1 METSP
6 LLLALKVV
14 VFLGFVR
21 SPFLFVLDS
30 FLLAYL
36 NFTRSSFFVHK
47 SVSIQ
52 LLIFYLCYITMAL
65 TFSMEGSEM
74 SENTTG
80 QLTVSPTTSTCVVC
94 GSVTTQQREGVMYEC
109 EHCMNEH
116 ED

>member
-1 METSP
+1 
-6 LLLALKVV
+6 
-14 VFLGFVR
+14 
-21 SPFLFVLDS
+21 
-30 FLLAYL
+30 
-36 NFTRSSFFVHK
+36 
-47 SVSIQ
+47 
-52 LLIFYLCYITMAL
+52 
-65 TFSMEGSEM
+65 M